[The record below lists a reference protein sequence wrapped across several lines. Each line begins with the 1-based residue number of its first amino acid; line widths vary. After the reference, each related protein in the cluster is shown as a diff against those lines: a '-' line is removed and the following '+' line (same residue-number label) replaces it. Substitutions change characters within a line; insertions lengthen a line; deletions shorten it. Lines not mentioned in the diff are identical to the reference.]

1 MISRIYTAISNWLD
15 RRFIYRVLDR
25 FSQDNASLLAAGISY
40 YAMLS
45 LFPFVMVAFAFFGSY
60 LKRED
65 IFIEIINYIGHIIPQ
80 ALTLIEQ
87 NLDFLVRSSKINT
100 LIGILGLMW
109 TSNKIFCA
117 VENALHQI
125 WKVKDGRQYFIHK
138 FRATFLVLPLV
149 SMIYFS
155 IMLTSFLQ
163 TAANLQAPFFH
174 FPFYPSSFLLI
185 SFKYIISASIS
196 ILYFYLA
203 YRIIPKSIMK
213 RRYVFIGAVIGGGLW
228 ELSKIS
234 FSVFLNRII
243 SSFSLY
249 GSLATLLVMIFWIYF
264 TATIFLLGAEFIYS
278 FQVEYGFKKE
288 S

>member
-1 MISRIYTAISNWLD
+1 MIARIYTSISNWLD

-45 LFPFVMVAFAFFGSY
+45 LFPFVMVAFAFFGTY

-87 NLDFLVRSSKINT
+87 NLDFLVRSSSINT
-100 LIGILGLMW
+100 VIGILGLIW

-125 WKVKDGRQYFIHK
+125 WKVKEGRQYFIHK

-149 SMIYFS
+149 SMIYFA
-155 IMLTSFLQ
+155 IMVTSFLQ
-163 TAANLQAPFFH
+163 TAINLQVPLFNLSFYPLPFFL
-174 FPFYPSSFLLI
+174 SI
-185 SFKYIISASIS
+185 IKYVISASIS

-213 RRYVFIGAVIGGGLW
+213 RRYIFAGSVIGGSLW
-228 ELSKIS
+228 ELSKIA
-234 FSVFLNRII
+234 FSLFLKKII

-264 TATIFLLGAEFIYS
+264 TATIFLLGAEFIFS
-278 FQVEYGFKKE
+278 FQVEYGLKKKT
-288 S
+288 